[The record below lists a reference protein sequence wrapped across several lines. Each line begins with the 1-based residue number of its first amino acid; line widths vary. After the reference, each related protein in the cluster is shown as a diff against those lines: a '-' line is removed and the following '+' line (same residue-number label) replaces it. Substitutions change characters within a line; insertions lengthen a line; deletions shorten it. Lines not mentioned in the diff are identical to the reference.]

1 MLKVSLV
8 SSGPALPP
16 QETWIPSRRYYK
28 VDECVPGP
36 NPICNCPSFLLSF
49 LQGKEAGF
57 FNKVIAPLLYFPFI
71 NYKELKAE

>member
-1 MLKVSLV
+1 MKVSLV
-8 SSGPALPP
+8 SRGPMPP
-16 QETWIPSRRYYK
+16 LRRPEFQAGYYK

>member
-1 MLKVSLV
+1 MKVPLV

-16 QETWIPSRRYYK
+16 QETRIPNQRYYK

-36 NPICNCPSFLLSF
+36 RPTSHSPSPLLSF

-71 NYKELKAE
+71 N